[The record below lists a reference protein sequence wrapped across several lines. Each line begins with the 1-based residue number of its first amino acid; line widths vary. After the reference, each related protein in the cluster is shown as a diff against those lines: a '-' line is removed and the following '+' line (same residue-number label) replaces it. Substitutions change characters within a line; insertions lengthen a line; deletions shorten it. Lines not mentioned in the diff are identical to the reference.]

1 MKRKR
6 RDANVTEET
15 LPVAVFSGENASAPT
30 ITGAPEPP
38 SKPIELPSTADLER
52 ELEREQGRT
61 RMRRIVRGT
70 FFVLIA
76 VAAVAVLVATL
87 FLPVLVV
94 HGSSMTPTLHD
105 GEMVVSVRSS
115 AYQQGDVIA
124 FYYNNS
130 ILVKRVIATS
140 GQWVDIDEDGVV
152 RVDGQVLDEPTLTS
166 LRSARA
172 ISTCPTR
179 CPKDASSSWETI
191 APRPST
197 AVHQRSAVS
206 MRTTWWATSYSD
218 SGRSITSASCSG

>member
-15 LPVAVFSGENASAPT
+15 LPAAVSSGENASAPT

-140 GQWVDIDEDGVV
+140 GQWVDINEDGVV
-152 RVDGQVLDEPTLTS
+152 RVDGQVLDEPYVDQLA
-166 LRSARA
+166 LG
-172 ISTCPTR
+172 TCDIELPYQVPEGR
-179 CPKDASSSWETI
+179 IFVMGD
-191 APRPST
+191 
-197 AVHQRSAVS
+197 H
-206 MRTTWWATSYSD
+206 RTTSIDSRTSEIGCID
-218 SGRSITSASCSG
+218 EDDVVGDIVFRFWPLDNFGLV